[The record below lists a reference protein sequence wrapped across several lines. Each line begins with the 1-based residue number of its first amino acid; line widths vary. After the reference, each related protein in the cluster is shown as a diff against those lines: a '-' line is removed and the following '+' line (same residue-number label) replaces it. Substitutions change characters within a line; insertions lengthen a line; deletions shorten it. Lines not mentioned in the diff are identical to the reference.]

1 MNTTRTADKNNIET
15 LKVGNYL
22 GLYKKDGWE
31 WAQRPNASACVGILP
46 ILSPP
51 DLSPTTQI
59 LLVEQYRIPCQK
71 YVIEIPA
78 GLVGDEEAFQDESL
92 SECAARELLEE
103 TGYKAGQI
111 HPLITS
117 PTSAGMTPEITHL
130 YAATQLEKVSEG
142 GGIGNEKIT
151 VHSIALDELTAWLS
165 TQEHLEK
172 LIDSK
177 IHASLWLAQQ
187 KGLLTAP

>member
-1 MNTTRTADKNNIET
+1 MSTTRSEIET
-15 LKVGNYL
+15 LGVGNYL

-46 ILSPP
+46 ILLTPK
-51 DLSPTTQI
+51 LSPTTQL

-71 YVIEIPA
+71 HVIEIPA

-92 SECAARELLEE
+92 LECATRELLEE
-103 TGYKAGQI
+103 TGYKAGHM
-111 HPLITS
+111 HPLIAS

-142 GGIGNEKIT
+142 GGIGEENIT

-165 TQEHLEK
+165 AQESLGK
-172 LIDSK
+172 LIDFK